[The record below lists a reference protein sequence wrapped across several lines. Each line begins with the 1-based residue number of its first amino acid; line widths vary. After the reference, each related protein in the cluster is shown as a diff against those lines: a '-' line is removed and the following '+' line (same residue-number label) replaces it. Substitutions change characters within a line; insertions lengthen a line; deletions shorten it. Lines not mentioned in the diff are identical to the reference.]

1 MLYLITDTHLGH
13 QNMLKSCGRPARFT
27 NLILD
32 SCRKMVR
39 SNDTLIHL
47 GDVAWNEEELIRSWC
62 AAITTRSRRRTTWK
76 LALISLLTR

>member
-39 SNDTLIHL
+39 SNDMLIHL
-47 GDVAWNEEELIRSWC
+47 GDVAWNEKLYSPSSSTVNGSEAVSRSPVC
-62 AAITTRSRRRTTWK
+62 TA
-76 LALISLLTR
+76 